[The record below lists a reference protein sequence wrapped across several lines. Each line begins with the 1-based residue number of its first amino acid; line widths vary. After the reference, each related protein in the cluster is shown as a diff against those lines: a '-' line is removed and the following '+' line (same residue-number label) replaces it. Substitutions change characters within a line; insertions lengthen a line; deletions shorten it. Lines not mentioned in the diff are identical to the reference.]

1 MSADPAHPVDP
12 AGRAAKLMDVLE
24 EFLARACEENE
35 RLSRRLT
42 VADTIWTT
50 HVTDAGQAFT
60 MYLDRFPIEF
70 SREADPK
77 AEVQVSGTVEDNIDT
92 WLGKTFLGLAIA
104 DGTITYE
111 GPVRKVLR
119 IVPMFRPL
127 AEYGRFRDLFQ
138 R

>member
-1 MSADPAHPVDP
+1 
-12 AGRAAKLMDVLE
+12 MDVLE
-24 EFLARACEENE
+24 EFLERACEENE

-42 VADTIWTT
+42 VADTVWTT
-50 HVTDAGQAFT
+50 HLTDVDQAFT

-70 SREADPK
+70 SRAAEPK
-77 AEVQVSGTVEDNIDT
+77 AEVQTFAAVEDHIDT

-104 DGTITYE
+104 NGTITYE